1 MLRYLAQHLATYGG
15 LSSTGLCLF
24 SIIVIYMFFLGNL
37 PRPVEAL
44 NCTGSVVCEPE
55 VRPASRSPGART
67 SYEVTFETPA
77 DIVPHTGSIV
87 MVLHEDIRVPRSIGS
102 SRVRVGYRSGADSIG
117 GFASDV
123 SLNDQDNHRRPT
135 TINIAHGL
143 VNNNSQ
149 VPIPVG
155 AQVTVTF
162 SREAGISNPAQ
173 GGSYTWQVGVG
184 SDVHLVNA
192 NHPAPVHAGDPDIR
206 KAFRR
211 ASADG
216 KDTGLLV
223 DREVQLSRQEAGRG
237 QSVTVTARGYG
248 EGRTLTVWRDANL
261 DGQRDPGE
269 RVLCEVVVGSNST
282 GRCDFS
288 VFVPPFVGGFGEC
301 VAGPAP
307 GCNFV
312 NAAQGS
318 GGSSIIIGKGSDLIY
333 KADQALEL
341 VGRVVAESVQG
352 PGGQI
357 RLVAIDLPAGVIT
370 KVTIGGV
377 AADFDPVRVGTS
389 SRLAFSVT
397 VPNSVRLGRQPLR
410 VEGEKDSGGDFS
422 YEIIVDITQPS
433 IEVRVVPEMVT
444 ANQRVSIFGQVSSAI
459 DGTSIEEVQFGGFTV
474 EPSRVNGGGGT
485 IAVAEDGSWWSF
497 LDLPI
502 VEAAMVA
509 GTHELRVRDS
519 LGRTG
524 SVEVT
529 VPPREVTVDPVTA
542 RPGSII
548 TVSGT
553 GFPSRNDHGSTVV
566 IRITYDASSGSTMIS
581 TETDSKGNFTQD
593 IRIPLKTDSP
603 SSNVVR
609 VEFDVDTG
617 VTVATTVPH
626 EVPAPVVQLSAEA
639 GPPGSIV
646 TLTGTGFRHYAP
658 VQSAMFG
665 DMDVNPGQ
673 GEPTDAMGEFSFDFL
688 VPKLEAGQHTL
699 RVTVAGVTAIAIFE
713 ITESG
718 VTPGAVM
725 PVALTLENLGHRLL
739 RVFHFNNDTKEW
751 TFFDP
756 ELGDLNTLSFIVAGE
771 TYLVL
776 VDQTTEAVLNG
787 KARNLTCL
795 ASNCWNQIVW

>member
-1 MLRYLAQHLATYGG
+1 MLQHLIGAFIGSLFCS
-15 LSSTGLCLF
+15 LSLILLVF
-24 SIIVIYMFFLGNL
+24 SL
-37 PRPVEAL
+37 PGSGSPPSQVEAQ
-44 NCTGSVVCEPE
+44 NCTGDTECDPT

-67 SYEVTFETPA
+67 SYEVTFMTPVEIA
-77 DIVPHTGSIV
+77 PHTGSIV
-87 MVLHEDIRVPRSIGS
+87 MVLHEDIGVPRSIGS
-102 SRVRVGYRSGADSIG
+102 ARVRVGYRSGAERIG

-123 SLNDQDNHRRPT
+123 SLNDQDNPRRPT

-149 VPIPVG
+149 VSIPVG
-155 AQVTVTF
+155 AVVTVTF
-162 SREAGISNPAQ
+162 SSEAGISNPTE
-173 GGSYTWQVGVG
+173 GGSYAWEVGVG
-184 SDVHLVNA
+184 SDIHLVNA
-192 NHPAPVHAGDPDIR
+192 NHPVHAGDPDIR
-206 KAFRR
+206 KAFRL

-223 DREVQLSRQEAGRG
+223 DREVQLSRQEASRG

-269 RVLCEVVVGSNST
+269 RVLCEVVVESNGT
-282 GRCDFS
+282 GRCEFTA
-288 VFVPPFVGGFGEC
+288 FVPPFVGGFGEC
-301 VAGPAP
+301 EG
-307 GCNFV
+307 GSDLNCNFV
-312 NAAQGS
+312 NGAQGS
-318 GGSSIIIGKGSDLIY
+318 GGSSIIIGRGSDLIY
-333 KADQALEL
+333 QADQALEL
-341 VGRVVAESVQG
+341 VGRIVAESVQG

-377 AADFDPVRVGTS
+377 AADFDPVTVGTS
-389 SRLAFSVT
+389 SRLSFSVT

-410 VEGEKDSGGDFS
+410 VDGEKDSGGDFS
-422 YEIIVDITQPS
+422 YETIVDITQPS
-433 IEVRVVPEMVT
+433 IEVRIVPEMVM

-459 DGTSIEEVQFGGFTV
+459 DGMSIEEVEFGGFVV
-474 EPSRVNGGGGT
+474 EPSRVNGGEGK
-485 IAVAEDGSWWSF
+485 IDVAEDGSWWSF

-529 VPPREVTVDPVTA
+529 VPPREVTVNPVSA

-548 TVSGT
+548 TVSGA

-566 IRITYDASSGSTMIS
+566 IRITYDSSNGPAMIS

-593 IRIPLKTDSP
+593 IQIPLKTASP

-609 VEFDVDTG
+609 VEFDDDAG
-617 VTVATTVPH
+617 VIVATTVPH
-626 EVPAPVVQLSAEA
+626 EVPAPVVQLSADR
-639 GPPGSIV
+639 PDRQGSIV
-646 TLTGTGFRHYAP
+646 TLTGSGFRHFAP
-658 VQSAMFG
+658 VESAMFG

-688 VPKLEAGQHTL
+688 VPKLEVGQHTL

-718 VTPGAVM
+718 VAPGAAM
-725 PVALTLENLGHRLL
+725 PVSLALGSLEHRLL

-751 TFFDP
+751 TFYDP
-756 ELGDLNTLSFIVAGE
+756 DLGDLNTLSFMVAGE

-776 VDQTTEAVLNG
+776 VSETTEAVLNG
-787 KARNLTCL
+787 RARSLTCL
-795 ASNCWNQIVW
+795 GGNCWSQIVW

>member
-1 MLRYLAQHLATYGG
+1 MLQHLIGAFIGSLFCSLG
-15 LSSTGLCLF
+15 LILLVF
-24 SIIVIYMFFLGNL
+24 SL
-37 PRPVEAL
+37 PGSGSPPSQVEAQ
-44 NCTGSVVCEPE
+44 NCTGDTECDPT

-67 SYEVTFETPA
+67 SYEVTFMTPVE
-77 DIVPHTGSIV
+77 IVPHTGSIV

-102 SRVRVGYRSGADSIG
+102 ARVRVGYRSGAERIG

-123 SLNDQDNHRRPT
+123 SLNDQDNPRRPT

-155 AQVTVTF
+155 AVVTVTF
-162 SREAGISNPAQ
+162 SSEAGISNPTE
-173 GGSYTWQVGVG
+173 GGSYAWEVGVG
-184 SDVHLVNA
+184 SDSHLVNA
-192 NHPAPVHAGDPDIR
+192 NHPVHAGDPDIR
-206 KAFRR
+206 KAFRL

-223 DREVQLSRQEAGRG
+223 DREVQLSRQEASRG

-248 EGRTLTVWRDANL
+248 DGRTLTVWRDANL

-269 RVLCEVVVGSNST
+269 RVLCEVVVGSNGT
-282 GRCDFS
+282 GRCEFTA
-288 VFVPPFVGGFGEC
+288 FVPPFVGGFGEC
-301 VAGPAP
+301 EG
-307 GCNFV
+307 GSDLNCNFV
-312 NAAQGS
+312 NGAQGS
-318 GGSSIIIGKGSDLIY
+318 GGSSIIIGRGSDLIY
-333 KADQALEL
+333 QADQALEL
-341 VGRVVAESVQG
+341 VGRIVAESVQG

-377 AADFDPVRVGTS
+377 AADFDPVTVGTS
-389 SRLAFSVT
+389 SRLSFSVT

-410 VEGEKDSGGDFS
+410 VDGEKDSGGDFS
-422 YEIIVDITQPS
+422 YETIVDITQPS
-433 IEVRVVPEMVT
+433 IEVRIVPEMVM

-459 DGTSIEEVQFGGFTV
+459 DGMSIEEVEFGGFVV
-474 EPSRVNGGGGT
+474 EPSRVNGGEGK
-485 IAVAEDGSWWSF
+485 IDVAEDGSWWSF

-529 VPPREVTVDPVTA
+529 VPPREVTVNPVSA

-548 TVSGT
+548 TVSGA

-566 IRITYDASSGSTMIS
+566 IRIIYESSNGPAMIS

-593 IRIPLKTDSP
+593 IRIPLKTASP

-609 VEFDVDTG
+609 VEFDDDAG
-617 VTVATTVPH
+617 ITVATTIRH

-658 VQSAMFG
+658 VESAMFG
-665 DMDVNPGQ
+665 DIDVSPGH
-673 GEPTDAMGEFSFDFL
+673 GEPTGAMGEFSFDFL
-688 VPKLEAGQHTL
+688 VPELGVGQHTL

-718 VTPGAVM
+718 VAPGAAM
-725 PVALTLENLGHRLL
+725 PVSLALGSLEHRLL
-739 RVFHFNNDTKEW
+739 RIFHFNNDTKEW
-751 TFFDP
+751 TFYDP
-756 ELGDLNTLSFIVAGE
+756 DLGDLNTLSFMVAGE

-776 VDQTTEAVLNG
+776 VSETTEAVLNG
-787 KARNLTCL
+787 RARSLTCL
-795 ASNCWNQIVW
+795 GDNCWSQIVW